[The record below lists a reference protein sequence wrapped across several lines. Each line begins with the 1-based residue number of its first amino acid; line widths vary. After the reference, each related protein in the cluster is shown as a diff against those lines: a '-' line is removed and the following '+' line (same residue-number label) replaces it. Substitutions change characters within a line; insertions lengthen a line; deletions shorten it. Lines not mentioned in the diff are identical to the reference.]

1 MIDLTNTNLEAQR
14 KMLLEIDAKLIGLLN
29 ERALISK
36 EIGVFK
42 IKNSI
47 EIYQTDYW
55 QKAQLIRH
63 KFIESTCLNGN
74 ITNEIFEL
82 IHQQSLLIQEEIL
95 KQKNEQ

>member
-1 MIDLTNTNLEAQR
+1 MNEFDNKLEEYRNQLLHIDKKIIDL
-14 KMLLEIDAKLIGLLN
+14 LN
-29 ERALISK
+29 QRALIAK

-42 IKNSI
+42 FKNNI

-55 QKAQLIRH
+55 QKAQLIRS
-63 KFIESTCLNGN
+63 KTVETTILNDN
-74 ITNEIFEL
+74 ITTQIFEL